1 MTEQQRDL
9 SLYEVLRQLRD
20 THRRLIEL
28 VNTVPGD
35 QLRSETRFRRRL
47 RLDTYGHYPK
57 RELAKG
63 NVERDGLFRSV
74 AFFADESG
82 EGGGT
87 SSGSLTN
94 LAVKPRRL
102 RPGI

>member
-28 VNTVPGD
+28 VNTVPED

-57 RELAKG
+57 RELAIRKCR
-63 NVERDGLFRSV
+63 ERRSV
-74 AFFADESG
+74 
-82 EGGGT
+82 
-87 SSGSLTN
+87 
-94 LAVKPRRL
+94 
-102 RPGI
+102 